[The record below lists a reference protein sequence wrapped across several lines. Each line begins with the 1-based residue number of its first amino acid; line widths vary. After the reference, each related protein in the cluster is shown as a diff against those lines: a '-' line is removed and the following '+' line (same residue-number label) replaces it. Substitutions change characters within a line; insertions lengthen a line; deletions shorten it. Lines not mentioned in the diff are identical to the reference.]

1 MNNQDLNYQ
10 HPDVVAFATSEQ
22 KAAFYKHT
30 YGHVAGGVLVFI
42 LLEALFLQSEFL
54 VNTLLSFTQGYLWLV
69 LIGGFMGFSWL
80 AQKMVADGTSKPK
93 QYLGYFIYIVGQAL
107 LFVPMLY
114 IVMSYTGTIVLKQ
127 AVAVTAA
134 LFIALT
140 VVAFMSKVNF
150 SFLRSIIAIGFLLAM
165 GAIVAGMIFG
175 FSLGLWFSV
184 AMCALAA
191 GSILYE
197 TQQLQYQYA
206 TNQYVAAALGL
217 FSSLML
223 LFWYVL
229 RIFMSR
235 D

>member
-1 MNNQDLNYQ
+1 
-10 HPDVVAFATSEQ
+10 
-22 KAAFYKHT
+22 
-30 YGHVAGGVLVFI
+30 
-42 LLEALFLQSEFL
+42 
-54 VNTLLSFTQGYLWLV
+54 
-69 LIGGFMGFSWL
+69 MGISWL
-80 AQKMVADGTSKPK
+80 AQKMAMDEVSKSK
-93 QYLGYFIYIVGQAL
+93 QYLGYLLYIVGQAL
-107 LFVPMLY
+107 LFVPMLF
-114 IVMSYTGTIVLKQ
+114 IVINYTGTIVLKQ
-127 AVAVTAA
+127 AAAVTAG
-134 LFIALT
+134 LFVGLSAI
-140 VVAFMSKVNF
+140 AFMSKIDF
-150 SFLRSIIAIGFLLAM
+150 SFLRGIITIGFFLAI

-197 TQQLQYQYA
+197 TQQIQYQYA
-206 TNQYVAAALGL
+206 TSQYVAAALGL

>member
-1 MNNQDLNYQ
+1 MMYQDYKQ
-10 HPDVVAFATSEQ
+10 VVAQATSAER
-22 KAAFYKHT
+22 ATFYKHT

-54 VNTLLSFTQGYLWLV
+54 VTTLLSFTQGYLWLV
-69 LIGGFMGFSWL
+69 LIGGFMGISWI
-80 AQKMVADGTSKPK
+80 AQKMAMDEVSKPK
-93 QYLGYFIYIVGQAL
+93 QYLGYFLYIVGQAL
-107 LFVPMLY
+107 LFVPMMY
-114 IVMSYTGTIVLKQ
+114 IVINYTGTVVLKQ
-127 AVAVTAA
+127 AAAVTVA
-134 LFIALT
+134 LFVALSVIA
-140 VVAFMSKVNF
+140 FSSKVDF
-150 SFLRSIIAIGFLLAM
+150 SFLRGIITIGFVLAIGAIIA
-165 GAIVAGMIFG
+165 GMLFG
-175 FSLGLWFSV
+175 FTLGLWFSV

-197 TQQLQYQYA
+197 TQQIQYQYS

>member
-1 MNNQDLNYQ
+1 MYQ
-10 HPDVVAFATSEQ
+10 EYKQVVAEATSAE
-22 KAAFYKHT
+22 KAAFYRHT

-42 LLEALFLQSEFL
+42 ILETLFLQVPFI

-69 LIGGFMGFSWL
+69 LIGGFMGISWL
-80 AQKMVADGTSKPK
+80 AQKMAMDEVSKSK
-93 QYLGYFIYIVGQAL
+93 QYLGYFLYIVGQAL

-114 IVMSYTGTIVLKQ
+114 IAINYTGTVVLKQ
-127 AVAVTAA
+127 AAAVTVA
-134 LFIALT
+134 LFVALSAI
-140 VVAFMSKVNF
+140 AFMSKVDF
-150 SFLRSIIAIGFLLAM
+150 SFLRGIMTIGFILALGAIIA
-165 GAIVAGMIFG
+165 GMMFG
-175 FSLGLWFSV
+175 FTLGLWFSV

-197 TQQLQYQYA
+197 TQQIQYQYA
-206 TNQYVAAALGL
+206 TTQYVPAALGL

>member
-42 LLEALFLQSEFL
+42 LLEALFLQSEIL

-69 LIGGFMGFSWL
+69 LIGGFMGISWL
-80 AQKMVADGTSKPK
+80 AQKMVHGQVSKSK
-93 QYLGYFIYIVGQAL
+93 QYLGYFLYIVGQAL
-107 LFVPMLY
+107 IFVPMLY
-114 IVMSYTGTIVLKQ
+114 IVMNYTGTIVLKQ
-127 AVAVTAA
+127 AAAVTVA
-134 LFIALT
+134 LFVALT
-140 VVAFMSKVNF
+140 AVAFMSKVDF
-150 SFLRSIIAIGFLLAM
+150 SFLKGILTIGFVLAIG
-165 GAIVAGMIFG
+165 AIIAGMIFG

-197 TQQLQYQYA
+197 TQQIQYQYA
-206 TNQYVAAALGL
+206 KNQYVAAALGL

>member
-1 MNNQDLNYQ
+1 MISQEYKE
-10 HPDVVAFATSEQ
+10 VVAMATSEE
-22 KAAFYKHT
+22 KATFYKHT
-30 YGHVAGGVLVFI
+30 YGHVAGAVLAFI
-42 LLEALFLQSEFL
+42 ILEAIFLQVPFI

-69 LIGGFMGFSWL
+69 LIGGFMGISWV
-80 AQKMVADGTSKPK
+80 AQKMAMDEVSRPK
-93 QYLGYFIYIVGQAL
+93 QYLGYFLYIVGQAL

-114 IVMSYTGTIVLKQ
+114 IVINYTGTIVLKQ
-127 AVAVTAA
+127 AAAVTGA
-134 LFIALT
+134 LFLALT
-140 VVAFMSKVNF
+140 AIAFMSKVDF
-150 SFLRSIIAIGFLLAM
+150 SFMKKILTIGFILAL
-165 GAIVAGMIFG
+165 GTIVAGMIFG

-197 TQQLQYQYA
+197 TQQIQYQYS
-206 TNQYVAAALGL
+206 TNQYVPAALGL

>member
-1 MNNQDLNYQ
+1 MMYQ
-10 HPDVVAFATSEQ
+10 EYKQVVAQATSAERV
-22 KAAFYKHT
+22 AFYKHT
-30 YGHVAGGVLVFI
+30 YGHVAAGVLVFI
-42 LLEALFLQSEFL
+42 LLETIFLQVPFI
-54 VNTLLSFTQGYLWLV
+54 VNTLLSLTQGYLWLV
-69 LIGGFMGFSWL
+69 LLGGFMGISWV
-80 AQKMVADGTSKPK
+80 AQKMAMDEVSKPK
-93 QYLGYFIYIVGQAL
+93 QYLGYFLYIVGQAL

-114 IVMSYTGTIVLKQ
+114 IVINFTGTIVLKQ
-127 AVAVTAA
+127 AAAVTIA
-134 LFIALT
+134 LFVALT
-140 VVAFMSKVNF
+140 VLAFTSKVDF
-150 SFLRSIIAIGFLLAM
+150 SFLRGILTIGFILAIGAIIAGL
-165 GAIVAGMIFG
+165 IFG

-197 TQQLQYQYA
+197 TQQIQYQYS

-223 LFWYVL
+223 LFWYIL